1 PRRHAR
7 ALLRPRRHARP
18 ARRLLGLQP
27 QPERPSPVRS
37 CRGAAGAARCRCGH
51 GRGPGRATGHGRHRV
66 QAASPG
72 AARGPAPHRPR
83 QPGRRGA
90 PHRAARGTSGHAG
103 ATQPVERRG
112 GGGPDRRVGG
122 RRACDP
128 LARPGAMDGSVH
140 PGERGGAGMTVGELT
155 QRLRRADFLDGL
167 GIYVGA
173 HEVALA
179 HVVKRF
185 FKVAVRHARTYP
197 LPPAERAAER
207 RQALAQAVL
216 TFAREHRVDTRRAYL
231 CLPRADT
238 AFNRVLLPA
247 AARENLAQVLEYEM
261 EHLIPLPRD
270 QVYFDFSVR
279 ELGEDRLEVLLM
291 CIPREVVR
299 VYLEALEDAFVRPR
313 GIVLASTAIAD
324 YLAFCRGGP
333 NGPIG
338 LLVSA
343 GETVELALLT
353 GGRLVASQLVPAHRL
368 AEPAEVSRSLARQL
382 ADVLIRRQMEEGLVA
397 VEPQVREAKLLQDE
411 IANLRK
417 QIDILSAG
425 QDQRVTLLLRELT
438 DLVPADAYLTSLNLR
453 QGRLTLEGSARSASD
468 LIAALEKSKHFHNVS
483 FTSPTTKA
491 GDKERFSIVAE
502 VAK

>member
-1 PRRHAR
+1 
-7 ALLRPRRHARP
+7 
-18 ARRLLGLQP
+18 
-27 QPERPSPVRS
+27 
-37 CRGAAGAARCRCGH
+37 
-51 GRGPGRATGHGRHRV
+51 
-66 QAASPG
+66 
-72 AARGPAPHRPR
+72 
-83 QPGRRGA
+83 
-90 PHRAARGTSGHAG
+90 
-103 ATQPVERRG
+103 
-112 GGGPDRRVGG
+112 
-122 RRACDP
+122 
-128 LARPGAMDGSVH
+128 
-140 PGERGGAGMTVGELT
+140 MTVSELT

-197 LPPAERAAER
+197 LPPVEHAAER

-231 CLPRADT
+231 CLPRAYT

-279 ELGEDRLEVLLM
+279 ELGEERIEVLLM

-343 GETVELALLT
+343 GEAVELALLT

-382 ADVLIRRQMEEGLVA
+382 ADVLISPDEVQLYHWSLSNGAGANVPAVGEGDLLGLASGRLEAPAEFFESSEPTLLPAVGAALDAVREGTVPLNLLPVEGRRRYEEGLSIATIVLVAVASVLLLVWGGSTLVKDELLRRQMEEGLVA